1 MWACVPALW
10 VKALVDLSF
19 PFLPKEMHQQC
30 TTEMSLSWVLNLLF
44 RFLCR
49 LQFQYS
55 RTTSKPFCRASY
67 GGSGQR
73 TAQPPPSRYWQWH
86 RKHCSVKETKP
97 AFLSWRENW
106 QSQQWKASP
115 AGTETCVWTSVQG
128 KELCRRGVMICV
140 SQQLSTSR
148 MEGINHC
155 RNVHRK
161 CSCCWYQWY

>member
-1 MWACVPALW
+1 MRFLVWVSPVFLSYVSVCASPLSEKPLL
-10 VKALVDLSF
+10 VKALIDLSF

-86 RKHCSVKETKP
+86 RKHCSVKGAKTRFP
-97 AFLSWRENW
+97 FLTGKLTEPTVKSFSCRHGDLCAP
-106 QSQQWKASP
+106 QCRARSC
-115 AGTETCVWTSVQG
+115 AGEV
-128 KELCRRGVMICV
+128 
-140 SQQLSTSR
+140 
-148 MEGINHC
+148 
-155 RNVHRK
+155 
-161 CSCCWYQWY
+161 